1 MGRGTALD
9 RRFRSVSDTH
19 LDSTAHLMRCS
30 EHVDEARR
38 LVSAGIRAGIIERLF
53 GLGINRELETA
64 HQEALAAWQ
73 CNIAVERETAA
84 LADILRAATAPERVA
99 AA

>member
-1 MGRGTALD
+1 MSRGSSED
-9 RRFRSVSDTH
+9 RRWRAMSDAH

-30 EHVDEARR
+30 EHVEEARR
-38 LVSAGIRAGIIERLF
+38 LTNAGVRAGIIKRLF

-73 CNIAVERETAA
+73 CNIAVEREMAA
-84 LADILRAATAPERVA
+84 FADILRAATAPERVA